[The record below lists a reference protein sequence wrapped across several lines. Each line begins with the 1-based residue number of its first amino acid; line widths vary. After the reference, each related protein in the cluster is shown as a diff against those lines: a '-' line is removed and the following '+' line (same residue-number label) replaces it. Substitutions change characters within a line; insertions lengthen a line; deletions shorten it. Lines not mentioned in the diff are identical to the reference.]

1 MLKRFSFYLV
11 LPLFLGYPTSRVNAQ
26 VLTLKAA
33 LQTALTNYSTLKAKT
48 NYVNASQASV
58 KEAQRNALPDFSLS
72 AQQDFGTVNGQNGPV
87 SGFKGMSVASS
98 GPVLPS
104 ENWNAAFGSLYLAN
118 INWDFYSFGKVK
130 EQIKVSQSILARDQ
144 RDLEQEVF
152 EHQVR
157 VSAAYLNLQAA
168 QQLTNSQQKNLD
180 RASALRD
187 VVVARVKNGLNAG
200 VDSSLANAEVSN
212 ATISLTRAKDY
223 EQQLENQLA
232 NFLGVTPQH
241 YILDSVFIIKVP
253 SAVIDT
259 VTFQQEEHPLL
270 QYYQSR
276 INISNEQLKYYHT
289 LNYPTFSLFGTLQ
302 DRGSGFNSNYST
314 TSPDAYTT
322 GYWQGVNPSRGN
334 YLLGIGVVWD
344 LTTPLR
350 VHQQE
355 VAQKFTSRA
364 LQDEKELVN
373 QQLKDQLLLSQT
385 RMENAM
391 ANYREVPT
399 EVKAATDAYQQ
410 KTVLYSNGLSNIVD
424 VTQALYA
431 LNRAETDRDIIFTNV
446 WQALLLKASASGDF
460 NLFINAF

>member
-1 MLKRFSFYLV
+1 
-11 LPLFLGYPTSRVNAQ
+11 
-26 VLTLKAA
+26 
-33 LQTALTNYSTLKAKT
+33 
-48 NYVNASQASV
+48 
-58 KEAQRNALPDFSLS
+58 
-72 AQQDFGTVNGQNGPV
+72 
-87 SGFKGMSVASS
+87 
-98 GPVLPS
+98 
-104 ENWNAAFGSLYLAN
+104 
-118 INWDFYSFGKVK
+118 
-130 EQIKVSQSILARDQ
+130 
-144 RDLEQEVF
+144 
-152 EHQVR
+152 VR